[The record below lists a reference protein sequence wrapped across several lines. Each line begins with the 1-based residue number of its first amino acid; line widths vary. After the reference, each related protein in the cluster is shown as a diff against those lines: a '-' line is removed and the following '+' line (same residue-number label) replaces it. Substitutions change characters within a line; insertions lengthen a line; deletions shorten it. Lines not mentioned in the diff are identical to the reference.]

1 MSEYRGHVEPG
12 GPAGKRS
19 LAKLEVTK
27 FSVGPHDNNVYLLR
41 CRQTGEQL
49 LIDAAADTARIL
61 EVVGPKGLA
70 TIVTT
75 HSHSD
80 HWGALAEVAAA
91 TGAELLAHPVDAPDI
106 PVRQSRLV
114 TAGEMLSVGECEL
127 EVIHLAGHTPGGIAL
142 LYRDPGASP
151 HLFTA
156 DSLFPGGVG
165 NTDKDPTRFK
175 SLMTDV
181 TTKVFDRLPD
191 ETWVYPGHG
200 DDTTLGKER
209 PNLPEWWARG
219 W

>member
-1 MSEYRGHVEPG
+1 MSEYSGHVSPG
-12 GPAGKRS
+12 GPAEKRN
-19 LAKLEVTK
+19 LVRLEVTK

-49 LIDAAADTARIL
+49 LIDAAADAARIL
-61 EVVGPKGLA
+61 EVVGPKGLN

-80 HWGALAEVAAA
+80 HWEALAEVAAA

-106 PVRQSRLV
+106 PVKQSRLV
-114 TAGEMLSVGECEL
+114 TEGETVDVGECRL
-127 EVIHLAGHTPGGIAL
+127 EIIHLAGHTPGGIAL
-142 LYRDPGASP
+142 LYRDPDGPP

-165 NTDKDPTRFK
+165 NTDKDPVRFK

-200 DDTTLGKER
+200 DDTTLGRER
-209 PNLPEWWARG
+209 PSLPEWLARG

>member
-1 MSEYRGHVEPG
+1 MSEYSGHVSPG
-12 GPAGKRS
+12 GPAEKRN
-19 LAKLEVTK
+19 LARLEVTK

-41 CRQTGEQL
+41 CRQTGQKL
-49 LIDAAADTARIL
+49 LIDAAADAPRIL

-80 HWGALAEVAAA
+80 HWEALAEVAAA

-106 PVRQSRLV
+106 PVKQSRLV
-114 TAGEMLSVGECEL
+114 TEGETVDVGECRL

-142 LYRDPGASP
+142 LYRDPDGPP

-165 NTDKDPTRFK
+165 NTDKDPARFN

-200 DDTTLGKER
+200 DDTTLGRER
-209 PNLPEWWARG
+209 PRLPEWRTRG